1 MSMQDITGHYAI
13 PRALPYS
20 DVPPPYGRRRR
31 PFVASRRPRPNVFDI
46 HGPRRAQA
54 AAPVHDAGKIKVVRP
69 VRAEDFGSDNRAW
82 VRPHPIRR
90 RWKMTVLATA
100 MFGLV
105 CVTAT
110 HLFDARQHGPTPG
123 SVYAA
128 AISIAPAVA
137 VSTMV
142 DRIAAADTP
151 SVVPVANVATVVA
164 AQVASAASVPAGTQA
179 ASRDGAVP
187 PKPARRVASRPARI
201 ERGSAQAGAARD
213 VAEAKPAAVARSRKA
228 HDGTHERQHRA
239 APVAEAAPA
248 APTRARNTQSPAAPA
263 TATTA
268 TAAEA
273 VGMTAAEFTHWLAA
287 TRETARP
294 ATVSVQPDTSGAD
307 LTVNLPRHPRLLGR

>member
-46 HGPRRAQA
+46 HGARRAQA
-54 AAPVHDAGKIKVVRP
+54 AASAHDAGKIKVVRP

-90 RWKMTVLATA
+90 RWRMTVLATA

-105 CVTAT
+105 CVMAT
-110 HLFDARQHGPTPG
+110 HLFDARQHRPMPG

-128 AISIAPAVA
+128 AISIAPAAA
-137 VSTMV
+137 VSTMA
-142 DRIAAADTP
+142 DSIAAADTP
-151 SVVPVANVATVVA
+151 SVVPVANAATV
-164 AQVASAASVPAGTQA
+164 
-179 ASRDGAVP
+179 
-187 PKPARRVASRPARI
+187 VASRPARI
-201 ERGSAQAGAARD
+201 ERGSAQAGAARNSAA
-213 VAEAKPAAVARSRKA
+213 VKPAAVARSRKA
-228 HDGTHERQHRA
+228 HDVTPERQHRA
-239 APVAEAAPA
+239 APVAEVVQAAP
-248 APTRARNTQSPAAPA
+248 PRARKTQPPTAPVA
-263 TATTA
+263 VTTA

-287 TRETARP
+287 TREIPRP
-294 ATVSVQPDTSGAD
+294 AAESMQPDTSGAD
-307 LTVNLPRHPRLLGR
+307 LTVTLPGHPRLLGR